1 MEDRLKDMI
10 SRIRSSGVV
19 ISPEWHKHAFEG
31 GAGGEEVVDEGRE
44 VERLRG
50 ESAML
55 KEVVASLQDKV
66 DALEKGEDGR
76 TRSHDEAMLQ
86 GLMNEKQQLE
96 AWLSQAKEEHKVAVQ
111 RIQDMQAELR
121 RVSMVCTNPRPLHP
135 RRFTL
140 S

>member
-1 MEDRLKDMI
+1 MI

-19 ISPEWHKHAFEG
+19 MSPEWQEHVLEV
-31 GAGGEEVVDEGRE
+31 GAGAKEVVIEERE
-44 VERLRG
+44 IERLRG

-55 KEVVASLQDKV
+55 REVVASLQEKV

-76 TRSHDEAMLQ
+76 CPSHDEAMLQ